1 MHTAI
6 AMESKTIDILD
17 GLLDEHE
24 RNCRSILD
32 DFKHSERKEADVSDV
47 RDQLKSMKRKLDLLE
62 RESKNVRESH
72 PLLHDSCKKKIRTHQ
87 SMYTELYNE
96 FNRLQAA
103 HIEVELVTGFHS
115 PSEVVATDLMTSGL
129 DTQDRSKAVLIN
141 TLGVVLET
149 KEFGV
154 RTADK
159 LRSQTEQIESIE
171 RETDIVESTVQRS
184 MAITRRIAGKM
195 MRDKCLWVV
204 TFLLLAMIIFVI
216 VYSQYHNTG
225 ANTPNT
231 WLIYLQTVIRIATT
245 MFEPR
250 CVASLSSKQE
260 PHLSA

>member
-1 MHTAI
+1 
-6 AMESKTIDILD
+6 
-17 GLLDEHE
+17 
-24 RNCRSILD
+24 
-32 DFKHSERKEADVSDV
+32 
-47 RDQLKSMKRKLDLLE
+47 
-62 RESKNVRESH
+62 
-72 PLLHDSCKKKIRTHQ
+72 
-87 SMYTELYNE
+87 
-96 FNRLQAA
+96 
-103 HIEVELVTGFHS
+103 
-115 PSEVVATDLMTSGL
+115 L

-216 VYSQYHNTG
+216 VYRYSLILQFKVSFRSQYHNTG